1 MSDVLTRGLELRR
14 IRPELRRFARVT
26 AYGGGG
32 LGLAGVLAAGLLY
45 GQAELARRTIPLA
58 DSPPPRCDG
67 RYGTEYPGPDLR
79 LALLG
84 DSSAA
89 GYGVDR
95 ARDTTGALL
104 AVGIVEQLHRPVD
117 VRSHALVGA
126 ISASLDHQVTR
137 ALVAQPQLAVILIG
151 VNDVTHR
158 VRTSV
163 AVGHLADA
171 VRRLRDAGCDVVV
184 CTCPDLGTIRP
195 ILPPLRWVVRRWSRE
210 MAAAQTVA
218 AVAAGARTV
227 SLGDLLGPQFASA
240 PDRMFAADRFH
251 PSAIGYAAAVAAI
264 LPTTLSAL
272 RGPTD
277 VRPHLTHA
285 EGLRSLTQAAVEAAD
300 RPGTE
305 VSAAQV
311 SGQDRGPAGRWA
323 QLRQRVR
330 QFTERP
336 HGPVI
341 DASAVPLP
349 VSDATDAGPEQHGEA
364 VTD

>member
-1 MSDVLTRGLELRR
+1 VSDVLTERPDLRR
-14 IRPELRRFARVT
+14 IRPELRRVARVT
-26 AYGGGG
+26 AVGGGS

-67 RYGTEYPGPDLR
+67 RYGTEYPGPDIR

-104 AVGIVEQLHRPVD
+104 AAGIVEQLHRPVD
-117 VRSHALVGA
+117 IRSHAIVGA
-126 ISASLDHQVTR
+126 VSAALDHQVTH
-137 ALVAQPQLAVILIG
+137 ALAAEPELAVILIG

-158 VRTSV
+158 VRRSI

-171 VRRLRDAGCDVVV
+171 VRRLRATGCDVVV

-218 AVAAGARTV
+218 AVSAGARTV

-272 RGPTD
+272 RGSTD
-277 VRPHLTHA
+277 IRPRLTRG

-300 RPGTE
+300 IPGTE

-311 SGQDRGPAGRWA
+311 SGEDHGPAGRWA

-336 HGPVI
+336 HGPT
-341 DASAVPLP
+341 DEGSAVPLP
-349 VSDATDAGPEQHGEA
+349 VSEPTDVGSERDDEA

>member
-1 MSDVLTRGLELRR
+1 MRR
-14 IRPELRRFARVT
+14 FPPELRRFARVT

-32 LGLAGVLAAGLLY
+32 LGLVGVLAAGLLY

-67 RYGTEYPGPDLR
+67 RYGTEYPGPDIR

-104 AVGIVEQLHRPVD
+104 AVGLVEQLHRPVD
-117 VRSHALVGA
+117 IRSFAVVGA
-126 ISASLDHQVTR
+126 VSASLDHQVTH
-137 ALVAQPQLAVILIG
+137 AIAAQPELAVILIG

-158 VRTSV
+158 VRKSIAV
-163 AVGHLADA
+163 AHLADA
-171 VRRLRDAGCDVVV
+171 VGRLRETGCEVVV

-195 ILPPLRWVVRRWSRE
+195 ILPPLRWVVRGWSRE

-272 RGPTD
+272 RGPTEI
-277 VRPHLTHA
+277 RPRLTRG

-300 RPGTE
+300 TPGTE

-311 SGQDRGPAGRWA
+311 SGEDRGPAGRWA

-336 HGPVI
+336 HGPAS
-341 DASAVPLP
+341 DTSAVPLP
-349 VSDATDAGPEQHGEA
+349 VSEPTEVGPEQHDEA